1 MTSKKREGRPPTQL
15 RMPQYCFPPP
25 PPMYPVSHDPA
36 GLPGPRHQS
45 RDAMPTERKTSKSS
59 SPYLI
64 CFLDKKSVCSWNG
77 VAVSWFS
84 FQRSGSRYPY
94 VFLRA

>member
-1 MTSKKREGRPPTQL
+1 MTPKKREGRPPTQL

-25 PPMYPVSHDPA
+25 LRCNPYHTILPVCPA
-36 GLPGPRHQS
+36 RATTLATRCPQ
-45 RDAMPTERKTSKSS
+45 SS

-84 FQRSGSRYPY
+84 FHRSGSRYPY